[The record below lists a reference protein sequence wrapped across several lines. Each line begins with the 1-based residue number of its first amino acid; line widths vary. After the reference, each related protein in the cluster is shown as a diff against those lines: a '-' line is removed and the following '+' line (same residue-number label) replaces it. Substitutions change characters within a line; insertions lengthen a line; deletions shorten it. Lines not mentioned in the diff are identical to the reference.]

1 MDVKFQKMYDEINKQ
16 RESILSGAYEPSGAE
31 VNFLSVFFFLITYN
45 SSTSDMEERERQR
58 KFGHNRFLFFPC
70 HLFYY
75 VFLVIYAMVK
85 ECPERLEIGLRRV
98 RALRKARNR
107 TKYVK

>member
-1 MDVKFQKMYDEINKQ
+1 MYDEINKQ

-31 VNFLSVFFFLITYN
+31 VIFFIWFLFLDNVQFKY
-45 SSTSDMEERERQR
+45 EERSGRKRQR

-98 RALRKARNR
+98 RALSRARNR